1 MNSVHG
7 PSFLASFITSITES
21 PSTVECFCEEK
32 NNNRTL
38 YCLPVCL
45 SACLTFPYQFSSACC
60 PGIHC
65 EHTETITYRKNLLF
79 VIPLKWDEDDF
90 LLGMKNP
97 SRIQETNLFSAE
109 GLSVHPVRRW
119 FRTTAL
125 FSVKFLERLLKF
137 WHKI

>member
-21 PSTVECFCEEK
+21 HSTVECFCEEK
-32 NNNRTL
+32 KQQQNL
-38 YCLPVCL
+38 IL
-45 SACLTFPYQFSSACC
+45 SACLSVCMFDLFLSIFFCLLPWDSL
-60 PGIHC
+60 

-109 GLSVHPVRRW
+109 GLSVHTVRR
-119 FRTTAL
+119 
-125 FSVKFLERLLKF
+125 
-137 WHKI
+137 

>member
-32 NNNRTL
+32 NNNNNRTL

-45 SACLTFPYQFSSACC
+45 SACLTFSYQFSSACC

-90 LLGMKNP
+90 LLGMKT
-97 SRIQETNLFSAE
+97 RLVYKKQIYFLHAE
-109 GLSVHPVRRW
+109 GL
-119 FRTTAL
+119 FIQ
-125 FSVKFLERLLKF
+125 LKDDF
-137 WHKI
+137 GQRHCLQLNSL

>member
-7 PSFLASFITSITES
+7 PSFLASFITSIIES

-32 NNNRTL
+32 KTNRTL

-45 SACLTFPYQFSSACC
+45 SACLTFSYQFSSACC

-97 SRIQETNLFSAE
+97 SRIQETNHFLLRVCLFIQ
-109 GLSVHPVRRW
+109 
-119 FRTTAL
+119 
-125 FSVKFLERLLKF
+125 LEDDFGQRHCFQLNSLKGF
-137 WHKI
+137 

>member
-1 MNSVHG
+1 MNSVYG
-7 PSFLASFITSITES
+7 PSFLASFITSIIEY

-32 NNNRTL
+32 KQQQNL
-38 YCLPVCL
+38 ILSVCL
-45 SACLTFPYQFSSACC
+45 SACLTFSYQFSSACC

-109 GLSVHPVRRW
+109 GLSVHTV
-119 FRTTAL
+119 
-125 FSVKFLERLLKF
+125 
-137 WHKI
+137 

>member
-7 PSFLASFITSITES
+7 PSFLASLITSIIES
-21 PSTVECFCEEK
+21 SSTVECFCEEK
-32 NNNRTL
+32 NNNNNRTL

-45 SACLTFPYQFSSACC
+45 SACLTFSYQFSSACC

-109 GLSVHPVRRW
+109 GLSVHTVRRW

-125 FSVKFLERLLKF
+125 FSVKFLERLLKY
-137 WHKI
+137 

>member
-7 PSFLASFITSITES
+7 PSFLASFITSIIES
-21 PSTVECFCEEK
+21 PSTVECLCEEK
-32 NNNRTL
+32 KTTTEP
-38 YCLPVCL
+38 YIVCLSVCL
-45 SACLTFPYQFSSACC
+45 SACLTFSYHFSSACC

-109 GLSVHPVRRW
+109 GLSVHPVRR
-119 FRTTAL
+119 
-125 FSVKFLERLLKF
+125 
-137 WHKI
+137 